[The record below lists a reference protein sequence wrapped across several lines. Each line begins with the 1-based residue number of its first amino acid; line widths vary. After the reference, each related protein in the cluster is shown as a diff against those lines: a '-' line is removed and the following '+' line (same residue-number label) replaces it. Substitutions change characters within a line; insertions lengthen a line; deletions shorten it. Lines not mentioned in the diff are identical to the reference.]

1 VLGSYYWRQAQVC
14 MSLAR
19 TSDDPAQ
26 KQRYEDLALEF
37 AQSAADRRDFDST
50 IPPSFVC
57 FTSFEIVP
65 GARQFESRCTE
76 K

>member
-1 VLGSYYWRQAQVC
+1 

-19 TSDDPAQ
+19 TSDDSAQ

-37 AQSAADRRDFDST
+37 ARSAADWRDFDST
-50 IPPSFVC
+50 IPPSFAR

-65 GARQFESRCTE
+65 GTRQFESRRTA